1 MKLGKVL
8 PVVLLAAGAAVG
20 YAVYKVAKEK
30 IELEKAH
37 QEDLLDEV
45 IYQKIYRK
53 SDETQGD
60 DAELE
65 KQLAPFQEGE
75 GNTEEELLNVEKNL
89 NQDLFQ
95 ILDTSNLEEID
106 AEKFPHLSRTNIDA
120 IETFS
125 DESIDKLFQEG
136 DDALLERPIQH
147 LVTFKNEED
156 MNEFKSIVQNDEFV
170 ITNGETALELVV
182 SHIATM
188 QKDLLLD
195 KILYIADVANSVEG
209 VYHGWG
215 AKVTK

>member
-45 IYQKIYRK
+45 IYQKVYRK
-53 SDETQGD
+53 SEETNGD
-60 DAELE
+60 NESLE
-65 KQLAPFQEGE
+65 KQLTPFLEGE
-75 GNTEEELLNVEKNL
+75 GSTEEELLNEEENL
-89 NQDLFQ
+89 NQALSQ
-95 ILDTSNLEEID
+95 ILDTSNLVEID
-106 AEKFPHLSRTNIDA
+106 AEKYPHLSRTIIDA

-125 DESIDKLFQEG
+125 DESIDNLFQEG
-136 DDALLERPIQH
+136 DIALLERPIQH

-156 MNEFKSIVQNDEFV
+156 MNEFKFIIQNDEFV
-170 ITNGETALELVV
+170 ITNGGTAMEIVV
-182 SHIATM
+182 SHITTM

-195 KILYIADVANSVEG
+195 KILYIADIANSVDG
-209 VYHGWG
+209 VYHGWE